1 MPRTLTTIENND
13 RPDPKATKPK
23 RVRAAARMSDIT
35 DIYGGKVRIFRT
47 THSGDVYQ
55 MRMWIA
61 EEQKY
66 VRRTLKT
73 RDKTA
78 ALKLAEDEFII
89 YKAKVLN
96 GEKLF
101 SLTADELRERY
112 LKYSKERVEGNQ
124 ISAGRFSNIRT
135 FTKHYLQ
142 FVGKTAR
149 IQNIPKLSFRNY
161 RAFRQKTLP
170 SITMT
175 VVRNEAI
182 TISQMYGWAV
192 EQGYLAQTQFPDF
205 GEIKVPRDEVRR
217 KGYSVIEYKQI
228 IDIAKFWYQK
238 VPKNHPERDKEIY
251 YRRSVRD
258 FIVIMANCGLRTG
271 ELLNLRFREVALHGD
286 KTATVTILRDT
297 TKVRKERG
305 IRVRRGDIF
314 GRRKEYSPFSA
325 PNHFVFSDFD
335 KERQIPKDILY
346 EYYRALMLEVKAK
359 YPDFDAKK
367 TAYSLRHFFITVQ
380 LSAGQVSPYKIARY
394 TGTSLQ
400 QIQDHYDGLKDL
412 EISNEIIKQRISFK
426 AEEDEVVSL
435 AGDLKED

>member
-1 MPRTLTTIENND
+1 MPRTLTTIEKND
-13 RPDPKATKPK
+13 LAQKPK
-23 RVRAAARMSDIT
+23 RQRAASRMSDIT
-35 DIYGGKVRIFRT
+35 DVLDGQVRIFRT

-55 MRMWIA
+55 MRMWVT

-66 VRRTLKT
+66 VRKTLKT
-73 RDKTA
+73 RDKTT
-78 ALKLAEDEFII
+78 ALKIAQDEFII

-101 SLTADELRERY
+101 SLTADELRDRY
-112 LKYSKERVEGNQ
+112 VKYVKERVEGNQ
-124 ISAGRFSNIRT
+124 ISVGRFGNIRT
-135 FTKHYLQ
+135 FTKHYLE
-142 FVGKTAR
+142 FVGKTSR
-149 IQNIPKLSFRNY
+149 IQNIPKLRFRDY
-161 RAFRQKTLP
+161 RAFRQKKLP
-170 SITMT
+170 TITMT

-192 EQGYLAQTQFPDF
+192 EQGYIAQTQFPDF

-217 KGYSVIEYKQI
+217 EGYSVIDYKQI
-228 IDIAKFWYQK
+228 IDIAKFWHQK

-271 ELLNLRFREVALHGD
+271 ELLNLKFREVALHGD
-286 KTATVTILRDT
+286 KTATVTVLRHT
-297 TKVRKERG
+297 TKVRKERT

-314 GRRKEYSPFSA
+314 GRRKEYSTYKEKD
-325 PNHFVFSDFD
+325 NYVFSDFD
-335 KERQIPKDILY
+335 KERQIPKDALY
-346 EYYRALMLEVKAK
+346 EYYKALMKEVKAK
-359 YPDFDAKK
+359 YPDFDETK
-367 TAYSLRHFFITVQ
+367 TSYSLRHFFITVQ

-426 AEEDEVVSL
+426 AEEDEVVAL

>member
-1 MPRTLTTIENND
+1 MPRTLTTIEKND
-13 RPDPKATKPK
+13 LAQKPK
-23 RVRAAARMSDIT
+23 RKRAASRMSDIT
-35 DIYGGKVRIFRT
+35 DIYEGQIRIFRT

-55 MRMWIA
+55 LRMWIP

-73 RDKTA
+73 RDKA
-78 ALKLAEDEFII
+78 EAIKLAQKEFIL
-89 YKAKVLN
+89 YQAKVLN

-101 SLTADELRERY
+101 SLTADELRDRY
-112 LKYSKERVEGNQ
+112 LKYAKERVEGNQ
-124 ISAGRFSNIRT
+124 ISAGRYSNIRT
-135 FTKHYLQ
+135 FTKHYLE
-142 FVGKTAR
+142 FVGKTSR
-149 IQNIPKLSFRNY
+149 IQNIPKLRFRDY
-161 RAFRQKTLP
+161 RAFRQKKLST
-170 SITMT
+170 ITMT

-192 EQGYLAQTQFPDF
+192 EQGYIAQAQFPDF

-217 KGYSVIEYKQI
+217 KGYSIIEYKQI
-228 IDIAKFWYQK
+228 LDIAKFWHQK
-238 VPKNHPERDKEIY
+238 APKNHPERDKEIY

-271 ELLNLRFREVALHGD
+271 ELLNLRFREVAMHGD

-297 TKVRKERG
+297 TKVRKERS

-314 GRRKEYSPFSA
+314 GRRKDYSKYNN
-325 PNHFVFSDFD
+325 PNDYVFSDFD

-346 EYYRALMLEVKAK
+346 EYYKALMLEVKAK
-359 YPDFDAKK
+359 YTDFDATK

-400 QIQDHYDGLKDL
+400 QIQDHYDGLKDK

-426 AEEDEVVSL
+426 AEEDEVVAL